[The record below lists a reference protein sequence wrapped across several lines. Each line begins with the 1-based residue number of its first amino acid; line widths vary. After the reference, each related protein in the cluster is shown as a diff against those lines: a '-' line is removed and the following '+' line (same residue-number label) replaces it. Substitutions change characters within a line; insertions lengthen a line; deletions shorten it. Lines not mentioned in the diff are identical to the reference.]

1 MKKVLILLIS
11 VLSFLLTDA
20 QTYTSDVGGG
30 NWEDNSTWTTTAPEP
45 VVEWG
50 ATVNI
55 QSVVY
60 ANELIEVELFGNLYI
75 LSDSLIAYAGLVTF
89 IGADVTV
96 NSGAVLYIVGDL
108 DNTLW
113 GEIIVN
119 GTLKV
124 DGNVSNSGSN
134 IVVGTDGYVGIGG
147 DFDNNGGTVE
157 NGNGGTVN
165 VGGDIIGVD
174 PEDNINSVTPEEALP
189 IELLYFRGS
198 FYNSTILTWATA
210 SEVNNDYF
218 IVYYSDDAIEWK
230 ELDRI
235 SGAGNS
241 SSEIIYNFNHYTKKS
256 YYYKLKQ
263 VDYDGVNET
272 FNLIFVQSVY
282 VDMDRTYDVYDTNGR
297 LIRKGKTSD
306 IQDLKTGI
314 YLLKYNQETHKIYID

>member
-174 PEDNINSVTPEEALP
+174 TEDNINSVTPEEALP
-189 IELLYFRGS
+189 IELLHFSGR
-198 FYNSTILTWATA
+198 FYNSTILTWSSA
-210 SEVNNDYF
+210 SETNNDYYV
-218 IVYYSDDAIEWK
+218 IEYSADAINWTILTK
-230 ELDRI
+230 V

-241 SSEIIYNFNHYTKKS
+241 STRIDYTYIHDTKNS
-256 YYYKLKQ
+256 YYYKLSQ
-263 VDYDGVNET
+263 FDYDGQNESFDIIFIQTDFVNT
-272 FNLIFVQSVY
+272 NISYSVY
-282 VDMDRTYDVYDTNGR
+282 DSKGD
-297 LIRKGKTSD
+297 LIGIFKKE
-306 IQDLKTGI
+306 DLTILETGLYI
-314 YLLKYNQETHKIYID
+314 LMNNKESHKIFIY